1 MSHLPP
7 RAILTDIEGTT
18 SAITFVKD
26 VLFPY
31 AARELPAFVRENAGD
46 PAVRH
51 WLDSAALDI
60 GGVVSDD
67 CIVEILQDWI
77 REDRKHTA
85 LKGLQGMLW
94 KTGYEQGDYR
104 GHIYPDAAERL
115 RQWHAAGVPLHVYSS
130 GSVEAQK
137 LLFAHSEAG
146 DLSALF
152 SGHFDTEVGGKRDP
166 DSYRRITEALTL
178 PASEIL
184 FLSDVVEE
192 LDAARIAGM
201 RTLLI
206 DRRADYPAPRLSA
219 DMHGHPRAES
229 FAEID
234 LASTHSNHPTT
245 SVTRLRM

>member
-18 SAITFVKD
+18 SAIVFVKD

-31 AARELPAFVRENAGD
+31 AARELPAFVRENADD

-77 REDRKHTA
+77 REDHKHTA

-94 KTGYEQGDYR
+94 KTGYERGDFR
-104 GHIYPDAAERL
+104 SHVYPDAVARL
-115 RQWHAAGVPLHVYSS
+115 REWHAGGMPLYVYSS
-130 GSVEAQK
+130 GSVDAQK

-152 SGHFDTEVGGKRDP
+152 SGHFDTGVGGKRDP
-166 DSYRRITEALTL
+166 DSYRRIAAALQL
-178 PASEIL
+178 RAGDLL

-206 DRRADYPAPRLSA
+206 DRRADYPVPRLGA
-219 DMHGHPRAES
+219 ATHGHPRAES
-229 FAEID
+229 FAETG
-234 LASTHSNHPTT
+234 LAPAHADGAASRSGPSH
-245 SVTRLRM
+245 

>member
-1 MSHLPP
+1 MNHQPP

-18 SAITFVKD
+18 SAIAFVKD

-31 AARELPAFVRENAGD
+31 ALRELPAFVRGNTND

-104 GHIYPDAAERL
+104 GHVYSDATTRL
-115 RQWHAAGVPLHVYSS
+115 REWHATGVPLYMYSS
-130 GSVEAQK
+130 GSVDAQK
-137 LLFAHSEAG
+137 LLFTYSEAG

-152 SGHFDTEVGGKRDP
+152 SGHFDTEIGGKRDP
-166 DSYRRITEALTL
+166 DSYRNIADALKL
-178 PASEIL
+178 AAGDIL
-184 FLSDVVEE
+184 FLSDIVEE

-201 RTLLI
+201 RTRLV
-206 DRRADYPAPRLSA
+206 DRRTDYPVARLGA
-219 DMHGHPRAES
+219 DTHGHRRAES
-229 FAEID
+229 FAQIE
-234 LASTHSNHPTT
+234 LALAHDGAAPARSGRSP
-245 SVTRLRM
+245 

>member
-1 MSHLPP
+1 MNYQPP

-18 SAITFVKD
+18 SAIAFVKD

-31 AARELPAFVRENAGD
+31 ALRELPAFVRENAGD

-94 KTGYEQGDYR
+94 RIGYEQGDYR
-104 GHIYPDAAERL
+104 GHVYPDSVDAMRS
-115 RQWHAAGVPLHVYSS
+115 WHADGMPLYVYSS
-130 GSVEAQK
+130 GSVDAQK

-166 DSYRRITEALTL
+166 DSYRSIAETL
-178 PASEIL
+178 KLAAGDIL
-184 FLSDVVEE
+184 FLSDIVEE

-201 RTLLI
+201 RTRLV
-206 DRRADYPAPRLSA
+206 DRCADYPVARLGA
-219 DMHGHPRAES
+219 DTHGHRRAES
-229 FAEID
+229 FTEIE
-234 LASTHSNHPTT
+234 LASAHDGTASAHGGRSP
-245 SVTRLRM
+245 

>member
-1 MSHLPP
+1 MNHQPP

-18 SAITFVKD
+18 SAIAFVKD

-31 AARELPAFVRENAGD
+31 ASRELPAFVRENAGD

-51 WLDSAALDI
+51 WLDAAALDM

-67 CIVEILQDWI
+67 CIVELLQDWI

-94 KTGYEQGDYR
+94 RTGYEQGDYR
-104 GHIYPDAAERL
+104 GHVYPDAVDAL
-115 RQWHAAGVPLHVYSS
+115 RRWHADGIPLYVYSS
-130 GSVEAQK
+130 GSVDAQK

-146 DLSALF
+146 DLSSLF
-152 SGHFDTEVGGKRDP
+152 LGHFDTEIGVKRDP
-166 DSYRRITEALTL
+166 DSYRRIAEMLEL
-178 PASEIL
+178 PAEDIL

-201 RTLLI
+201 RTRLL
-206 DRRADYPAPRLSA
+206 DRRADYPALRLGA
-219 DMHGHPRAES
+219 DTHGHHRAES

-234 LASTHSNHPTT
+234 LAPALDGNASAHGGRTP
-245 SVTRLRM
+245 